1 MAVRTVTTSPK
12 ISNKNA
18 DYLYVRYNDKTANG
32 TEKTFSFPKS
42 LAGII
47 GRNFIFDDNALSFE
61 EGIGSVL
68 RLDFN
73 DPPAADPGL
82 PPDPET
88 GWADPD
94 HLTAVLPAPP
104 VIPNRGV
111 SPATARKQ
119 SAAARAQEFNLP
131 GDFLERLELLARA
144 QRIVSSMIGVNEK
157 PRPQDAQKLVVTA
170 WIDYSRSRGLE
181 LSDEDEK
188 MLRNL

>member
-1 MAVRTVTTSPK
+1 MATRIVTTDPRP
-12 ISNKNA
+12 SNKHL
-18 DYLYVRYNDKTANG
+18 DYFYVRYNDRTPTG

-42 LAGII
+42 LSGII
-47 GRNFIFDDNALSFE
+47 RKNYAFDDSALDFE

-68 RLDFN
+68 RLDFDVAPTE
-73 DPPAADPGL
+73 DPEL
-82 PPDPET
+82 PPNSET

-94 HLTAVLPAPP
+94 HLTAVLPGSP

-111 SPATARKQ
+111 APATARKQ
-119 SAAARAQEFNLP
+119 AAAARAQEFNLP
-131 GDFLERLELLARA
+131 GEFLERLELLARA

-170 WIDYSRSRGLE
+170 WIDYSRSRGNE
-181 LSDEDEK
+181 LTEEDVK